1 MKMRGGVTGPEM
13 SLLFLSGLMRVG
25 LGRMPDGCEPG
36 TRGPVGFV
44 TLNKETVRQINRYD
58 RWHGSV

>member
-1 MKMRGGVTGPEM
+1 
-13 SLLFLSGLMRVG
+13 MRVG